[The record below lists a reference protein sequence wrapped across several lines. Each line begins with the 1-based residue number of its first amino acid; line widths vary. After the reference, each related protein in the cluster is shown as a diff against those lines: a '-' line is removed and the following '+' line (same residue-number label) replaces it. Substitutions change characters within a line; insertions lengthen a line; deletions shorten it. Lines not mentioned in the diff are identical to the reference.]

1 MPCLSER
8 KVRMD
13 KKKTLES
20 SKKAV
25 SLFFRIRLGY
35 KIYVSFITGILSGIE
50 IYKIIYAISEDKM
63 FSWALAILAGTI
75 ITVTM
80 LLILKL
86 MRICIAKLKM
96 IGKKTVF
103 EI

>member
-1 MPCLSER
+1 
-8 KVRMD
+8 
-13 KKKTLES
+13 
-20 SKKAV
+20 
-25 SLFFRIRLGY
+25 
-35 KIYVSFITGILSGIE
+35 
-50 IYKIIYAISEDKM
+50 M

-96 IGKKTVF
+96 IGKKLF
-103 EI
+103 LKYKKRDWDNKKE